1 MISKNI
7 NPCSGRIS
15 LTKMKHGSFK
25 HPNKEQVKELHM
37 YSSEERQNY
46 NRRFNASEAEM
57 DQEA

>member
-1 MISKNI
+1 
-7 NPCSGRIS
+7 
-15 LTKMKHGSFK
+15 MKHGSFK